1 MILAAMMATALLG
14 ADLSDMPTASAADL
28 QCMGLLA
35 VAIDDPAASD
45 ELKQQYTGG
54 MMYYLGR
61 LEGRDPARNWMGRML
76 EYTDS
81 TPVQQVRSHSQRCG
95 QELIAKGQDIFTQL
109 DRQP

>member
-54 MMYYLGR
+54 TVWKAAIRRGTGSDGCWNIR
-61 LEGRDPARNWMGRML
+61 TPPRSSRCVRTASGADRN
-76 EYTDS
+76 
-81 TPVQQVRSHSQRCG
+81 
-95 QELIAKGQDIFTQL
+95 
-109 DRQP
+109 

>member
-14 ADLSDMPTASAADL
+14 ADLTDLPAASQADL

-35 VAIDDPAASD
+35 VAIDDPALSD
-45 ELKQQYTGG
+45 ALRQQYSGG

-61 LEGRDPARNWMGRML
+61 LEGRDPQANWIRRML
-76 EYTDS
+76 DYTDN

-95 QELIAKGQDIFTQL
+95 RELIAKGQEIFTLL
-109 DRQP
+109 DRVP

>member
-1 MILAAMMATALLG
+1 MIVAAMMATALVG
-14 ADLSDMPTASAADL
+14 ADLSDMPTESAADL

-35 VAIDDPAASD
+35 VAIDDPAATD
-45 ELKQQYTGG
+45 AVKQQYTGG

-61 LEGRDPARNWMGRML
+61 LEGRDPSRNWIKRML

-95 QELIAKGQDIFTQL
+95 QELIAKGQEIYSQL
-109 DRQP
+109 DREP